1 MAIIKK
7 LTELE
12 DIEEFMCSDEDMEDT
27 IICKNPDKVKALVKA
42 MTPGRI
48 IHFVSKG
55 DWSMHDLI
63 VELLNNYYPA
73 ELFFTTYALRDL
85 SVKQLI
91 NALSKKKLTG
101 IHLLIDFKA
110 KSSTPEVELLTRM
123 NVNRI
128 CLTSIHAK
136 VAVLR
141 TANHYISINSSAN
154 WTINPRIESGT
165 ISMSEKVGK
174 FHIEWMEKRFN
185 NAEIFE

>member
-1 MAIIKK
+1 MAIIKTIT
-7 LTELE
+7 TEV
-12 DIEEFMCSDEDMEDT
+12 DDEEFICLDTDIEDT
-27 IICKNPDKVKALVKA
+27 IICKNPDKVKTLVKA
-42 MTPGRI
+42 MKPGTI

-63 VELLNNYYPA
+63 VELLNKYYPA
-73 ELFFTTYALRDL
+73 ELYFTTYALRDL

-91 NALSKKKLTG
+91 NALSKKKLTA

-141 TANHYISINSSAN
+141 TADHYISINSSAN
-154 WTINPRIESGT
+154 WTVNPRIESGT
-165 ISMSEKVGK
+165 ISMSKQVGK
-174 FHIEWMEKRFN
+174 FHIDWMEKRFD